1 MIKSVYI
8 KNFGK
13 LNNLNLNFSEGYNLV
28 YGENEA
34 GKSTILA
41 FIQMVFYGESKRTRD
56 VLQNTRLKYK
66 PWNGSGM
73 AGHIDILKEGIEYR
87 IRRIIKDTKKDDVLE
102 VIQLDTGK
110 ELNFTIS
117 PGEYFFGI
125 NEETF
130 RRTLFIAS
138 EDIRFSRS
146 VKDDEISIKLLN
158 LVSTGTEDTS
168 FDRVILNLDTKIE
181 TFVSKNGKNGSI
193 INQKS
198 KIELLKLSIED
209 AKNDE
214 NEKLNFARKI
224 EIIKEENEELRKALE
239 KIEKKSE
246 FELNKEKLNLEKEK
260 LIETKEYYNN
270 SKNIEQIN
278 YLLNQKNSF
287 EKYKFD
293 IIDGFLSIATL
304 FLIVNLF
311 LSIMPMSVKV
321 FALVF
326 SLVLLFFNFRNKIKE
341 NHNMKMKISN
351 EIEKF
356 ENFIK
361 DNNLRIDRI
370 NSDLKFINDA
380 EIELYNDFS
389 KQEIDIYEISKF
401 DKDEIQSK
409 ISKNDI
415 EISSILSTAKER
427 YRGKENLSS
436 LESSLKDEILQLEKL
451 NLEYNNLLKVK
462 ELMVQS
468 FEEFEIN
475 FAKVL
480 NGKTSS
486 FISKITNGKYNSI
499 KVSNDFNL
507 AVENSETKEIKEWKY
522 LSLGTIDQIYL
533 SLRLALAEIIIDS
546 VEKRILLLDDIFIR
560 CDENRIFEM
569 KKWIE
574 NSNSFIQIIHFTCQ
588 NPEIY
593 SNSNTNIIRLW

>member
-13 LNNLNLNFSEGYNLV
+13 LNNLSLNFSEGYNLV

-66 PWNGSGM
+66 PWNGSEM

-110 ELNFTIS
+110 ELNLTIS

-125 NEETF
+125 NEDTF
-130 RRTLFIAS
+130 RRTLFITS
-138 EDIRFSRS
+138 EDIKFSRS

-168 FDRVILNLDTKIE
+168 YDRVILNLDTKIE

-224 EIIKEENEELRKALE
+224 ETIKKGNEELRKALE

-246 FELNKEKLNLEKEK
+246 FEINKEKLNLEKEK
-260 LIETKEYYNN
+260 LIETKELYNN

-311 LSIMPMSVKV
+311 LSIMPMSVKI

-341 NHNMKMKISN
+341 NHNMKIKISN
-351 EIEKF
+351 EIKKF

-389 KQEIDIYEISKF
+389 KQEIDIYEVSKF

-436 LESSLKDEILQLEKL
+436 LESSLKDEILKLEKL

-486 FISKITNGKYNSI
+486 FISKITKGKYNSI

-593 SNSNTNIIRLW
+593 SNSNTNIIRL